1 MEDTPKVEVECDN
14 KGCMWH
20 DLIQHCK
27 CPTTVTIEMTPAKD
41 DDWHEYDKYKCL
53 SAHEYDKY
61 KCLSARYW

>member
-53 SAHEYDKY
+53 SA
-61 KCLSARYW
+61 RY